1 MRPIGTY
8 LPSGLPAQAPS
19 QPPTS
24 APAAAAPQLPPIG
37 PNPRLRLDPALG
49 IVVMEFL
56 DSGGKLARSAPSEAQ
71 LQAYRQAQFGL
82 YIKP

>member
-1 MRPIGTY
+1 
-8 LPSGLPAQAPS
+8 
-19 QPPTS
+19 
-24 APAAAAPQLPPIG
+24 
-37 PNPRLRLDPALG
+37 LRLDPALG